1 MGRDENTPDWV
12 QHIAFEV
19 ETMEELEAA
28 RASIAEAGIEVLGPV
43 NHGVFKSIYFHDPNG
58 HRLELAVNTG
68 TEAQYAEL
76 KRVAPA
82 MLEEW
87 SVTKKAPRHAAWL
100 HEAEF
105 DGENE

>member
-1 MGRDENTPDWV
+1 MLSNRLV
-12 QHIAFEV
+12 
-19 ETMEELEAA
+19 
-28 RASIAEAGIEVLGPV
+28 ASSRIKVAS
-43 NHGVFKSIYFHDPNG
+43 H

-68 TEAQYAEL
+68 TDAQYAEL

-105 DGENE
+105 DGESE